1 MYFVFGWV
9 KIFKTLWFLCD
20 RSHQIICILQ
30 ICHLCYCA
38 VGVKAHKE
46 NNKVLIFCAS
56 KYKLHV
62 AETKHNVKT
71 PDTIFYYTY
80 WAYQIV
86 FFCLV
91 INIILGVMSCH
102 DHLRRICS
110 YTLIFREYPQLTH
123 RLALQFL
130 VMPIVFV
137 HIILQTWS
145 WLKSKN
151 LTILVM
157 RNNGIAQ
164 CKVTFVQASCF
175 INGISDNKSI
185 TVWKTIFFLQTCATR
200 EYDVITNAGTY
211 RCFSKGTLWK
221 SVCLAFVFFTP
232 PNRTWGNLTSFS
244 HSYLRTHLEFRPPV
258 YALFWVLVSEI
269 SKAF

>member
-1 MYFVFGWV
+1 MRQRHVFCIWMS
-9 KIFKTLWFLCD
+9 KILKTLWFLCD
-20 RSHQIICILQ
+20 HSHQIICILQ

-46 NNKVLIFCAS
+46 NNKVLMFCAS

-62 AETKHNVKT
+62 AKTKHNVKT
-71 PDTIFYYTY
+71 PDTIFCYAY

-102 DHLRRICS
+102 DHLRWICS

-130 VMPIVFV
+130 VMPIVFMHV
-137 HIILQTWS
+137 ILQTWS

-157 RNNGIAQ
+157 GNNGIVQ

-175 INGISDNKSI
+175 INDISDNNSI
-185 TVWKTIFFLQTCATR
+185 NFWKTIVFLQTCATR
-200 EYDVITNAGTY
+200 EYDVITMLVLIDVFPRAPFENRFVY
-211 RCFSKGTLWK
+211 LLFSSHLQTGRGVIWRH
-221 SVCLAFVFFTP
+221 FHTP
-232 PNRTWGNLTSFS
+232 VWEHT
-244 HSYLRTHLEFRPPV
+244 
-258 YALFWVLVSEI
+258 
-269 SKAF
+269 